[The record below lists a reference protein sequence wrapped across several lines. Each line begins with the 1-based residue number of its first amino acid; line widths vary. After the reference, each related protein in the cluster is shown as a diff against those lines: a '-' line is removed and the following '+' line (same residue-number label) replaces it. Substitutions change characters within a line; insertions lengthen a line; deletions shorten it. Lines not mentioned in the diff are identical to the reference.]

1 MNDHFLVNIDL
12 SVQKEGVA
20 EKKVVG
26 RQRGIISFKTS
37 LLHYGKG
44 QACLF

>member
-26 RQRGIISFKTS
+26 RHEGFY
-37 LLHYGKG
+37 L
-44 QACLF
+44 